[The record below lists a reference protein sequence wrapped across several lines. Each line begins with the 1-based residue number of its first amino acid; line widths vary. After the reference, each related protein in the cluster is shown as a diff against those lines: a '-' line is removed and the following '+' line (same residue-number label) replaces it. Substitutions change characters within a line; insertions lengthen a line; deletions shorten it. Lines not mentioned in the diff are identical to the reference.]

1 MYFDL
6 KNTLISSAFSVF
18 ILNKLYKIVK
28 IKSGKNMIID
38 NKSRADKSTLVST
51 EELLINAGVIASSVY
66 GVVGLLDSKINYSDD
81 ISLDDI
87 LKKEEFSSGIKVK
100 KVKDRYEFFISVV
113 LSRNVKISEVLYEIS
128 KQVKHNLTKRFNIKI
143 KAVNVVVS
151 AVK

>member
-1 MYFDL
+1 M
-6 KNTLISSAFSVF
+6 
-18 ILNKLYKIVK
+18 
-28 IKSGKNMIID
+28 
-38 NKSRADKSTLVST
+38 
-51 EELLINAGVIASSVY
+51 
-66 GVVGLLDSKINYSDD
+66 
-81 ISLDDI
+81 
-87 LKKEEFSSGIKVK
+87 KKEEFSSGIKVK

>member
-18 ILNKLYKIVK
+18 ILNKLCKIVK

-87 LKKEEFSSGIKVK
+87 LKKEEFSSGIKIK

>member
-1 MYFDL
+1 
-6 KNTLISSAFSVF
+6 
-18 ILNKLYKIVK
+18 
-28 IKSGKNMIID
+28 MIID

-81 ISLDDI
+81 IFLDDI